1 MYYLMYQYVLVIA
14 SILTLWIVLYG
25 QKECMDSAEAI
36 YIETLS
42 PEEKKQYQKQV
53 RKRIQGGRVKI
64 AKDALKTYES
74 TGTLPPIQADV
85 GAVVTLLDTN
95 KDAFGLMMFN
105 VNTARSIVYTSDDN
119 SPWESQ
125 KRKIAG
131 VYVQPGYT
139 IFVFNQDHQ
148 QGESKE
154 FKAGLTPD
162 IGSWKGKIKSLL
174 VQKVA
179 V

>member
-25 QKECMDSAEAI
+25 QKEGMNSAEAL
-36 YIETLS
+36 YINTLS
-42 PEEKKQYQKQV
+42 SQEKNQYQKQL
-53 RKRIQGGRVKI
+53 RNRIQGERTKI
-64 AKDALKTYES
+64 SKDALKTYES

-85 GAVVTLLDTN
+85 GAVIALLDTN
-95 KDAFGLMMFN
+95 QDAFGLMMFN
-105 VNTARSIVYTSDDN
+105 VNTERSSVYTIDDN
-119 SPWESQ
+119 APWESQ

-139 IFVFNQDHQ
+139 VFVFNKDRQ